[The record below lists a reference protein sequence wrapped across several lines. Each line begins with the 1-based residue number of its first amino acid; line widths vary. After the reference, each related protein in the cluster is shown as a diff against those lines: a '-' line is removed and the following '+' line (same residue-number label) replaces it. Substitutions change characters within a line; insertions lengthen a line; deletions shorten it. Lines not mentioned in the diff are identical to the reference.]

1 MPASKTPGVCP
12 TGRFPMVMV
21 AVTELLAV
29 SITSTEASCAG
40 LPGAEHNSRP
50 QVIEVTYALL
60 PSGYLRPDAPPTTLG
75 CLAAER
81 DG

>member
-12 TGRFPMVMV
+12 TGRIPMVMV

-60 PSGYLRPDAPPTTLG
+60 PSGVPSTRCSAYDAGLP
-75 CLAAER
+75 R
-81 DG
+81 S